1 MKVLAGYKYHI
12 YIEDKELKDVNKIT
26 IDGDKVQVE
35 REYTYRGFNGC
46 KCIGT
51 YTENYDM
58 EEVTIVRREEHE
70 LHSKEDKE

>member
-1 MKVLAGYKYHI
+1 MRVLAGYKYHI
-12 YIEDKELKDVNKIT
+12 YAEDKELKDVNKIT
-26 IDGDKVQVE
+26 VDGDKVQVE
-35 REYTYRGFNGC
+35 REYTYRGSNGC

-51 YTENYDM
+51 YTETYDK